1 MQGKKN
7 CSHGERELQCT
18 VHFFFIFAHL
28 KKINI
33 KKEKHFRKQ
42 KAALDTTTHQHIH
55 IEHPAVFSSTYAEA
69 LQINAAFVVEDFVEG
84 VTQLRAQLLTPS
96 ALKLGGRIGRTEEET
111 TQ

>member
-1 MQGKKN
+1 MY
-7 CSHGERELQCT
+7 SALFLYFCT
-18 VHFFFIFAHL
+18 L
-28 KKINI
+28 EKKINI

-69 LQINAAFVVEDFVEG
+69 LQIDAAFVVEDFVEG